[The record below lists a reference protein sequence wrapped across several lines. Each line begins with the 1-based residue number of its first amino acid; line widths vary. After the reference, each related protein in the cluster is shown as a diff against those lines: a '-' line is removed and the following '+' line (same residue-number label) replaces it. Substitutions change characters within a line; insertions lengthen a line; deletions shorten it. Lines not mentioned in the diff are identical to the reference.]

1 MKKMGFIR
9 GAVLGLLAGLLA
21 APRSG
26 KDTRDNI
33 KKHYEEITD
42 RICEELGRLKVI
54 TRETYADV
62 VGAVVHGFEEARK
75 ISSEEAAEI
84 KEELKK
90 GFEKIR
96 KSHERDQKSAAS
108 EN

>member
-1 MKKMGFIR
+1 MKIMGFVR
-9 GAVLGLLAGLLA
+9 GAVLGLLAGLLV

-26 KDTRDNI
+26 KETRDNL

-42 RICEELGRLKVI
+42 RICAELSRMKVL
-54 TRETYADV
+54 TKETYAEV
-62 VGAVVHGFEEARK
+62 VGAVVRGFEEARK
-75 ISSEEAAEI
+75 ITTEEAAEI

-90 GFEKIR
+90 GFEEIR
-96 KSHERDQKSAAS
+96 KSHEKDQKSAAS